1 MPNTKSK
8 SQEPR
13 PKQKRG
19 RKRRNIRD
27 DEEDPIPETSDHDAE
42 SSVLMSTSNIQA
54 SKKKK
59 WTPLTSDAR
68 KHIQSLLNAALL
80 SSYSAAPNQKPAPEV
95 QHALND
101 VVRRIDRKLHRTL
114 VPVSTKEKTFDREQ
128 LTSQN
133 AALQVAVMSEVEEN
147 MILQQQIETELNELQ
162 REEEELQR
170 LRQKNR
176 NAARSSDLFD
186 VGEASQGRDDRIHDY
201 AQALIKINQTSKPSL
216 HMAAQAEDDYVSD
229 EDGPLE
235 RIRMSISG
243 RLQDVDNQTAYMD
256 DAAAQVMET
265 GHKMDALFRSRGQA
279 AQNADSEDDFN

>member
-1 MPNTKSK
+1 MQNTKSK

-27 DEEDPIPETSDHDAE
+27 DEEDPIPETSDHDAD
-42 SSVLMSTSNIQA
+42 SSA

-59 WTPLTSDAR
+59 WIPLTSDAR
-68 KHIQSLLNAALL
+68 KHIQTLLNAALL
-80 SSYSAAPNQKPAPEV
+80 SSYSAVPNQKPAPEV

-147 MILQQQIETELNELQ
+147 MILQQQIETELRICIISELQ

-176 NAARSSDLFD
+176 NAARTSDLF
-186 VGEASQGRDDRIHDY
+186 EAANASQGRDDRIHDY

-256 DAAAQVMET
+256 DAAAQIMET

-279 AQNADSEDDFN
+279 AQNVDSEDDFN